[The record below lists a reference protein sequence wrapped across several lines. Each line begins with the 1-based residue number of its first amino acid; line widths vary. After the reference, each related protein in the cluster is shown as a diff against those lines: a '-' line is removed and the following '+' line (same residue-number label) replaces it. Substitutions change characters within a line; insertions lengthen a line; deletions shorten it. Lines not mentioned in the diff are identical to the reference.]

1 MAKSNQNK
9 NNSQKHLTLSTKS
22 LFPSPHP
29 KKDQILFA
37 GSSCFSYSKM
47 FLEKL
52 PKEEGLFK
60 RIYSIDENKEHTRI
74 EVDCS
79 SEIISGMDNYD
90 DWLLAFKEHYDAYT
104 NTESGIKKNYD
115 IQRRGMFIPRDDPKI
130 GFEVDY
136 SHKCLRFWLHDK
148 DEESRSICYK
158 FLERLFN

>member
-1 MAKSNQNK
+1 
-9 NNSQKHLTLSTKS
+9 
-22 LFPSPHP
+22 
-29 KKDQILFA
+29 
-37 GSSCFSYSKM
+37 M